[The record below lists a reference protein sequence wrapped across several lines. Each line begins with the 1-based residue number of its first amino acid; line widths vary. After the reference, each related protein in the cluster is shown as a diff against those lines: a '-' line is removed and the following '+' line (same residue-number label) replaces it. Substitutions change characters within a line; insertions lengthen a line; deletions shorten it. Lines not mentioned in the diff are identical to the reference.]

1 MSNVLDSILKQY
13 ESNKSGTGTE
23 KKKTDLRKYF
33 APFLPK
39 GESSGERTVRILPPE
54 DGASPFTEA
63 WFHEVQIDG
72 KWQKLY
78 DPGKNDNERSPI
90 TEVNEALLM
99 TGSRSQ
105 LTNEIILPS
114 LIKGLNVVAD
124 RYYDSTL
131 AYQGGGRELDLEWLI
146 KLNHFATYN
155 LDPNITFFID
165 IDPKEAQKRKNQE
178 EDRIERAGIDLQ
190 ARVRNA
196 YIELAQ
202 RFKER
207 YVSIDGNASVNTI
220 HEKIIN
226 EIKMKQL
233 IK

>member
-1 MSNVLDSILKQY
+1 MSTSRGIFISF
-13 ESNKSGTGTE
+13 EG
-23 KKKTDLRKYF
+23 
-33 APFLPK
+33 
-39 GESSGERTVRILPPE
+39 
-54 DGASPFTEA
+54 
-63 WFHEVQIDG
+63 IDG
-72 KWQKLY
+72 CGKSTQVKLLVEY
-78 DPGKNDNERSPI
+78 LNQSGNETTMVREPGGTKISEEIRDILLNRHLDNICDR
-90 TEVNEALLM
+90 TEALLM

-105 LTNEIILPS
+105 LTNEIILPN
-114 LIKGLNVVAD
+114 LKKGLNVVAD

-178 EDRIERAGIDLQ
+178 EDRIERAGIELQ

-207 YVSIDGNASVNTI
+207 YVSIDGNSSVKTI